1 MRIRDIVSSIEQIA
15 PMSYQESYDNSGLI
29 VGDYNQ
35 EVSGVVICLDVIE
48 SVVEEA
54 IQLGA
59 NMIIAH
65 HPIVFKGLKR
75 FNGNNYVER
84 TVMLAIKNDIAI
96 YAAHTNID
104 SVRGGVSEKICDLI
118 GLKNKKILSP
128 VSEDLKK
135 LVTFV
140 PVDHADKVR
149 EALFIAGAG
158 NIGNYDA
165 CSYSTEGI
173 GTFRGGEDAKPFV
186 GEKGEVHQEIE
197 VRFETIFPKH
207 LKGKI
212 IGALLDHHP
221 YEEVAYD
228 IYALENNNSQAG
240 LGMIGELE
248 TPENSVD
255 FLKRIKEIFRSGC
268 VRHTEIV
275 KKEVKKVAVCGGSGS
290 FLLHKAMSAKA
301 DIFVTGDFKYHEFF
315 DAEGKLIIA
324 DIGHYESEQFTRDIF
339 YEIVTKKF
347 PNFAV
352 HISEIN
358 SNPINYL

>member
-165 CSYSTEGI
+165 CSYTTEGI

>member
-1 MRIRDIVSSIEQIA
+1 LRIRDIVSSIEQIA

>member
-1 MRIRDIVSSIEQIA
+1 LRIRDIVSSIEQIA

-165 CSYSTEGI
+165 CSYTTEGI